1 MITMEP
7 AQPEMMQREEL
18 PAEDAAAARDIA
30 AGLVGSWQTRGYGRP
45 CCFCPLCWLSPTTSI
60 GSYVVGPLGASNT
73 YPMQGAFDV
82 WICPYLG
89 LPCSIFH
96 ICPIAS
102 VDMQG
107 ELDASGTTITQR
119 IRAQAI
125 GNAAKTTTITY
136 TLMSVDA
143 KELRATYSLTSEPL
157 TASLRGT
164 RVVDGRAMTITDE
177 SSHRGGSSKMTAR
190 KVGASA

>member
-1 MITMEP
+1 MAVEP
-7 AQPEMMQREEL
+7 AQPQMMQREEL
-18 PAEDAAAARDIA
+18 PAEDAAAARDIV
-30 AGLVGSWQTRGYGRP
+30 AGLVGAWQTRGYGRP
-45 CCFCPLCWLSPTTSI
+45 CCFCPLCWLSPHTSI

-73 YPMQGAFDV
+73 YPMQGFFEV
-82 WICPYLG
+82 WLCPYLG

-119 IRAQAI
+119 YRSQAI
-125 GNAAKTTTITY
+125 GNAAKTMTVTY

-143 KELRATYSLTSEPL
+143 KELRATYSLTSGHIS
-157 TASLRGT
+157 SLRGT

-177 SSHRGGSSKMTAR
+177 SSHRGSSSNMIAR